1 MNLLLPGMII
11 PGLFSHVDPR
21 ILCSLAAVLC
31 SLSYVASSL
40 TTSFSQLV
48 ATYALIGAVNH
59 RFTVK
64 IFLTQAT
71 TSDRASV
78 T

>member
-1 MNLLLPGMII
+1 MHLLLPGMII

-21 ILCSLAAVLC
+21 ILCSLAAVLT

-40 TTSFSQLV
+40 ATSFSLLV
-48 ATYALIGAVNH
+48 ATYALMGVVNH

-64 IFLTQAT
+64 NKYELQRLIERLCL
-71 TSDRASV
+71 
-78 T
+78 